1 MLRVLVVFNYVA
13 WDQAPHWGKKEKKIC
28 VAKKKENAVS
38 ETSQGVVWGGKRV
51 AGSLLHFPSSQAT
64 ANTPFFTFF
73 LPFGAWSK
81 AMKDVGDTVALYTMS
96 HLKSHGIKT
105 PRYRAN
111 DSVKS

>member
-1 MLRVLVVFNYVA
+1 M
-13 WDQAPHWGKKEKKIC
+13 
-28 VAKKKENAVS
+28 AKKKKNAVS

-64 ANTPFFTFF
+64 AKTPFFTFF
-73 LPFGAWSK
+73 LPSGAWSK
-81 AMKDVGDTVALYTMS
+81 AMKDVGDTVALYTM
-96 HLKSHGIKT
+96 KSHGIKT

>member
-1 MLRVLVVFNYVA
+1 MGEKGEKNLRG
-13 WDQAPHWGKKEKKIC
+13 QKKRKCGERN
-28 VAKKKENAVS
+28 EP
-38 ETSQGVVWGGKRV
+38 GVVWGGKRV

-64 ANTPFFTFF
+64 AKTPFFTFF

>member
-1 MLRVLVVFNYVA
+1 MLCVLVVFNYVA

-28 VAKKKENAVS
+28 VAKKKKNAVS

-51 AGSLLHFPSSQAT
+51 AEAPLHFPPSQAS
-64 ANTPFFTFF
+64 AKAPFFTFF
-73 LPFGAWSK
+73 LPCGAWSK

>member
-1 MLRVLVVFNYVA
+1 MRG
-13 WDQAPHWGKKEKKIC
+13 Q
-28 VAKKKENAVS
+28 KKKNAVS

-51 AGSLLHFPSSQAT
+51 AEAPLHFPPSQAS
-64 ANTPFFTFF
+64 AKAPFFTFF
-73 LPFGAWSK
+73 LPCGAWSK

>member
-1 MLRVLVVFNYVA
+1 MGEKGENNLRG
-13 WDQAPHWGKKEKKIC
+13 Q
-28 VAKKKENAVS
+28 KKKKNAVS

-51 AGSLLHFPSSQAT
+51 AEAPLHFPPSQAS
-64 ANTPFFTFF
+64 AKAPFFTFF
-73 LPFGAWSK
+73 LPCGAWSK